1 MITLDKERRIFKWL
15 AAIVIIFL
23 ALEIIYYVLFL
34 DTWFDEAEYGYKPWL
49 VSQNLGQPFQDFR
62 VKYPPLVFYLQTL
75 FQGLFGPTVLGA
87 RILSALFLI
96 GAAILLFSVSRR
108 LWGKWAGLTALGLLA
123 FNPYLVGFYVS
134 AKDYVQAAFFP
145 LLAIWFLA
153 VDFKPRNKTI
163 LASVAMALA
172 VLIRYNM
179 IPALV
184 GLWLYIIFRWRNYKY
199 LTASI
204 LISLA
209 VIIVALIPY
218 LYLDP
223 SYAAVWAIIMFGPL
237 AKILPLDYFQNF
249 PPPPASFNFDHLKFL
264 IQNFAK
270 YFYLWVIFLTGL
282 VMGVRCWIQHGLK
295 KFFASDHLLIF
306 FFSLTIIFYL
316 SHFVIPNEFATHP
329 KFLYFAT
336 FMILSVTGAIALF
349 FRQLPNQT
357 AHKTILAV
365 MLAVTIAFAT
375 VSVALTEPFI
385 IFFNRF
391 DYDDTDLNRVKRG
404 GEYLRSLTKPGDKIL
419 AIGTPHHSFLAGRY
433 EIPPL
438 INGEFT
444 YYEVND
450 IELLQRYKF
459 YNFAMLMDWLKNEA
473 TVAVFQK
480 DALPES
486 SVFAEQNRV
495 DQFMRVL
502 DEKYELVGSMKN
514 VYPRKYSRSGRME
527 IYRKKI

>member
-1 MITLDKERRIFKWL
+1 MITLDRERKIFKWL

-34 DTWFDEAEYGYKPWL
+34 DTWFDEAEYAYKPWL
-49 VSQNLGQPFQDFR
+49 VSQDLGQPFQDFR

-108 LWGKWAGLTALGLLA
+108 LWGKWAGLTALALLA

-134 AKDYVQAAFFP
+134 AKDYAQAAFFP

-153 VDFKPRNKTI
+153 ADFKPRNKTI
-163 LASVAMALA
+163 LASAAMALA
-172 VLIRYNM
+172 VLIRYNL
-179 IPALV
+179 IPALI
-184 GLWLYIIFRWRNYKY
+184 GLWLYMIFRWRNYKY

-204 LISLA
+204 LTSAA
-209 VIIVALIPY
+209 VIIAALIPY

-223 SYAAVWAIIMFGPL
+223 SYAAVWAVIMFGLL

-249 PPPPASFNFDHLKFL
+249 PAAATSFNFDHLKFL

-270 YFYLWVIFLTGL
+270 YFHLWVIFLTGL
-282 VMGVRCWIQHGLK
+282 FMGLRRWAQRGLK
-295 KFFASDHLLIF
+295 EFFAANHLLIF
-306 FFSLTIIFYL
+306 FFFLTIIFYL

-336 FMILSVTGAIALF
+336 FMILSTTGALALF

-357 AHKTILAV
+357 AHKTVLAAT
-365 MLAVTIAFAT
+365 LAVTIAFAT
-375 VSVALTEPFI
+375 VSVALAEPFI

-404 GEYLRSLTKPGDKIL
+404 GEYLRSLTRPEDKIL

-433 EIPPL
+433 EIPEL

-444 YYEVND
+444 YYEIND
-450 IELLQRYKF
+450 IKLLQRYKF
-459 YNFAMLMDWLKNEA
+459 YNFAMLMDWLKNET
-473 TVAVFQK
+473 TVAIFQK
-480 DALPES
+480 DALGES
-486 SVFAEQNRV
+486 SVFPDRNRI
-495 DQFMRVL
+495 DQFMESL
-502 DEKYELVGSMKN
+502 GKKYELVGSIQN
-514 VYPRKYSRSGRME
+514 VYPRKYSRSGVMQV
-527 IYRKKI
+527 YRKKI